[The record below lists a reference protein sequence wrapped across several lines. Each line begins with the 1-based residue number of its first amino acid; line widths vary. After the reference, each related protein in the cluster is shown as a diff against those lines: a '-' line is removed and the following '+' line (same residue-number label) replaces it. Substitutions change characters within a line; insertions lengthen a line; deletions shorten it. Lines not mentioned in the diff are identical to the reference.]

1 MLIMDRD
8 AFRVVYDV
16 VVHGKKPRLEEGFL
30 EECINVASKNKVLL
44 HFLRV
49 ADIRSETRFRE
60 EAKYKRFLE
69 YLRIV
74 AEALD
79 GLSYVFIKL
88 RKPVVYV
95 PSDIDVLIDRRHVV
109 EAIARLVKKGFNVV
123 VAEPYCVTM
132 VRGDCIVDLYIYPTM
147 GGVIYLDSEELFRHV
162 ERSLFNDIEVPV
174 LRTYT
179 EALMAI
185 AHAVYKERI
194 YTLNDYVTV
203 KLWFS
208 EKTLELAKKLRCL
221 DAVSKALAI
230 HRLVEEQSVVLPYRI
245 PFAEWIDILRSK
257 IVYDRLSRV
266 TLLNIFKTLGDR
278 RFGKLIVS
286 KLTRET
292 Y

>member
-1 MLIMDRD
+1 MNVYSVRD
-8 AFRVVYDV
+8 CVDENIWGRIY
-16 VVHGKKPRLEEGFL
+16 
-30 EECINVASKNKVLL
+30 IASKNKVLL

-49 ADIRSETRFRE
+49 ADICSETRFRE

-74 AEALD
+74 VEALD
-79 GLSYVFIKL
+79 GLNHVFIKL

-132 VRGDCIVDLYIYPTM
+132 VRRDCVVDLYIYPTM

-162 ERSLFNDIEVPV
+162 EYSLFNGIEVPV
-174 LRTYT
+174 LRTYA
-179 EALMAI
+179 EVLMTL
-185 AHAVYKERI
+185 AHAVYKERV

-208 EKTLELAKKLRCL
+208 KKTLELAEKLRCL
-221 DAVSKALAI
+221 DAVNKALAM
-230 HRLVEEQSVVLPYRI
+230 HRLVEKQSIVLPYRI
-245 PFAEWIDILRSK
+245 PLAEWIDILRSK
-257 IVYDRLSRV
+257 IMRDELSRA
-266 TLLNIFKTLGDR
+266 TLPNILKTLRDR
-278 RFGKLIVS
+278 RFGRLILS